1 MTTGQKGPEQWEDH
15 LRQGLDA
22 LSDLGDEQ
30 PPNLANLQMLVAS
43 VQQEQRRTTLRDLM
57 LFWVCA
63 LALLAGGLYAVS
75 RQPVYFV
82 ALQGLVVLGAGAVW
96 FTGAR
101 RRVTE

>member
-15 LRQGLDA
+15 LRQGLDL

-43 VQQEQRRTTLRDLM
+43 VQQEQRRTTLRDLA
-57 LFWVCA
+57 LFWTCA
-63 LALLAGGLYAVS
+63 LALLSGGLYVVS
-75 RQPVYFV
+75 RQPVYFL
-82 ALQGLVVLGAGAVW
+82 ALQGLIFLGAGAAW
-96 FTGAR
+96 LSGSR

>member
-1 MTTGQKGPEQWEDH
+1 MTTGHKGPEPWEEH

-30 PPNLANLQMLVAS
+30 PPNLANLQMLVAN
-43 VQQEQRRTTLRDLM
+43 VQQEQRRTTLRDLL
-57 LFWVCA
+57 LFWICA
-63 LALLAGGLYAVS
+63 LALLTGGLYAVS
-75 RQPVYFV
+75 RQPAYFV
-82 ALQGLVVLGAGAVW
+82 ALQGLVLVGAGAAW

>member
-30 PPNLANLQMLVAS
+30 PPNLADLQMLVAS
-43 VQQEQRRTTLRDLM
+43 VQQEQRRTTLRELA
-57 LFWVCA
+57 LFWICA
-63 LALLAGGLYAVS
+63 LALLSGGLYAVS
-75 RQPVYFV
+75 RQPAYFL
-82 ALQGLVVLGAGAVW
+82 ALQGLVLAGAGAAW
-96 FTGAR
+96 LTGGR